1 MGNRETTG
9 DVSQQDDHSRLFPVP
24 KPIGT
29 VYEPREEICEL
40 PADQAQAL
48 NLVEATIQ
56 EIQVEEDA
64 ERAVRI
70 AKSVLLRPKAALIR
84 NGFRILLE
92 RIIILE
98 DLLDEG
104 DEFCVLAEYLRDAG
118 AIKVSI
124 EKLEDELNAILDER
138 GPHPSEVGV
147 DPRS

>member
-9 DVSQQDDHSRLFPVP
+9 DVAQQDDHSRLFPVP

-29 VYEPREEICEL
+29 VYEPTVESSEL

-48 NLVEATIQ
+48 NLVEAKIQ
-56 EIQVEEDA
+56 EILVEESQEQA
-64 ERAVRI
+64 SRN
-70 AKSVLLRPKAALIR
+70 AKLALLLPKAALIR
-84 NGFRILLE
+84 NCFRILFE
-92 RIIILE
+92 RIHILE
-98 DLLDEG
+98 ELLDQG
-104 DEFCVLAEYLRDAG
+104 DEGVLEEYLDDAG

-138 GPHPSEVGV
+138 GPHPYAVGV